1 MMKTEVQYLLD
12 QGATACELAADLGI
26 SRATAEAIAQQYHA
40 PRNIVRRSFLQT
52 LPEHLQRQTLAWGP
66 EIIED
71 VTA

>member
-1 MMKTEVQYLLD
+1 MKTEAHHILD
-12 QGATACELAADLGI
+12 HGTARDLVGELGM
-26 SRATAEAIAQQYHA
+26 SRAAAEAIAQQYHA

-52 LPEHLQRQTLAWGP
+52 LPEHLQRQALAWGP